1 MRWIDGPDL
10 LIAVLSGIA
19 VAAVARLII
28 APTPR
33 LAARVR
39 PYTVASRTSLGRSA
53 DVLAIADPGPALSG
67 GTLQRLLG
75 PMVERLAR
83 WLGDAVDRTGEEALL
98 LKLRQAGMLREV
110 PEARRV
116 QEYRVRQL
124 TSAALF
130 TVTLGAAPLAIGATP
145 ALALLTATLGFV
157 IGVTRWRG
165 RVEQAISERRNRMRI
180 ELYTVNQLLAMHARV
195 GGGVVQAMQRVVD
208 RGHGAVVE
216 ELADVL
222 RMHRSGQRVVDALE
236 HAAHTTPEPN
246 AARTYKLLANGVEYG
261 ADLAEGLRAL
271 SEDIRDQRAEAIR
284 RAATKRRAAMLLPI
298 IAVLAPV
305 MLLFIAAPLPSIVL
319 GGR

>member
-1 MRWIDGPDL
+1 
-10 LIAVLSGIA
+10 
-19 VAAVARLII
+19 
-28 APTPR
+28 
-33 LAARVR
+33 
-39 PYTVASRTSLGRSA
+39 
-53 DVLAIADPGPALSG
+53 
-67 GTLQRLLG
+67 
-75 PMVERLAR
+75 
-83 WLGDAVDRTGEEALL
+83 
-98 LKLRQAGMLREV
+98 
-110 PEARRV
+110 
-116 QEYRVRQL
+116 
-124 TSAALF
+124 
-130 TVTLGAAPLAIGATP
+130 
-145 ALALLTATLGFV
+145 
-157 IGVTRWRG
+157 
-165 RVEQAISERRNRMRI
+165 
-180 ELYTVNQLLAMHARV
+180 MHARV

-222 RMHRSGQRVVDALE
+222 RMHRSGQRIVDALE
-236 HAAHTTPEPN
+236 QAARTTPEPN